1 MKLKAKVDENQAEIV
16 AFLRSKGATV
26 FCSHQIGKGFP
37 DLVVGYKGKNL
48 LIEVKNKNAKGKLTP
63 KEKEFLSFWK
73 GKIHVISSIEETE
86 KLLASI

>member
-1 MKLKAKVDENQAEIV
+1 MKLKAKVDRNQAEIV
-16 AFLRSKGATV
+16 EFLRSKGATV

-37 DLVVGYKGKNL
+37 DLVVGYKGKNF
-48 LIEVKNKNAKGKLTP
+48 LIEVKNTKGKLTP

-73 GKIHVISSIEETE
+73 GKIHVVSSIEETE